1 MIYSR
6 DYIIL
11 NNKSFF
17 TENKKKNRIPFSNGM
32 EWIGGNG
39 EN

>member
-17 TENKKKNRIPFSNGM
+17 TEKKNRIPFSNGM

-39 EN
+39 KN